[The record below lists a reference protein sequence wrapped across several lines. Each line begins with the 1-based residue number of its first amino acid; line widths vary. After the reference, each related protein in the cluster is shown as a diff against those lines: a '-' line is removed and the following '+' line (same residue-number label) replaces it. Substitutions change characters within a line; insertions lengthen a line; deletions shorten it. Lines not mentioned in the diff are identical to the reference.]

1 MRKGLK
7 YILPTAIAVLVL
19 AAGFYY
25 FNVSEKKSPSG
36 QQTQD
41 AKLQVCKAEIGDI
54 ADRISI
60 AGKLQPVVSANVAS
74 QVGGRLKKIAVKP
87 GDRVEQGQVL
97 LELNEREMQS
107 KIETARVKYFKAL
120 AKLTELEKWESAPTY
135 LAAKYQV
142 ANTEADYEEAKRTYE
157 DDQTLY
163 DQKAIS
169 KADLNRSE
177 REMKR
182 IGILLETA
190 KTQLKDQAK
199 KGDQLSLNEARAE
212 HNAAE
217 IELKEAE
224 ATLKHKEITAP
235 CGGVVSFVRSSSTT
249 PGSNETMLVENRAVN
264 AGEVLLKIESDT
276 QFAVEGRLNEYDV
289 YRVSI
294 GQPCEIQI
302 PALPGSI
309 FDGTV
314 AEIYPVTGRDN
325 RTYYEIR
332 CPIGQTDEPLKPGLS
347 AEISII
353 LQEKTDAVLI
363 PISALAVKSG
373 KKGVFLINDGVPVF
387 KAVAVG
393 LKNSDQVEVTSG
405 LSAGQ
410 DILCQI
416 PFELLTPGK

>member
-7 YILPTAIAVLVL
+7 YILPTTVAVLVL

-25 FNVSEKKSPSG
+25 FNVHEKKSPSG
-36 QQTQD
+36 LQTQD
-41 AKLQVCKAEIGDI
+41 AKWQVCKAETGDI

-74 QVGGRLKKIAVKP
+74 QVGGRIKKIAVKP

-163 DQKAIS
+163 EQKAIS

-373 KKGVFLINDGVPVF
+373 KMGVFLINDGVPVF

-393 LKNSDQVEVTSG
+393 LKTSEQVVVTCG

>member
-25 FNVSEKKSPSG
+25 FNVSEQKGPSG
-36 QQTQD
+36 LQTQG

-54 ADRISI
+54 ADRISV

-107 KIETARVKYFKAL
+107 KIETARVKYLKAL
-120 AKLTELEKWESAPTY
+120 AKLTELEKWESAPAY
-135 LAAKYQV
+135 LAVKYQV

-163 DQKAIS
+163 EQKAIS

-182 IGILLETA
+182 VGILLETA
-190 KTQLKDQAK
+190 KTQLNEQAK

-212 HNAAE
+212 HNATE

-224 ATLKHKEITAP
+224 AALKYRQISAP
-235 CGGVVSFVRSSSTT
+235 CSGVVSFVRSSSTT

-294 GQPCEIQI
+294 DQPCEIQI

-332 CPIGQTDEPLKPGLS
+332 CPIGQADEPLKPGLS

-363 PISALAVKSG
+363 PITALAVKSG
-373 KKGVFLINDGVPVF
+373 RKGVFLIKDGTPF
-387 KAVAVG
+387 FQAVVVG

-410 DILCQI
+410 EILCQI
-416 PFELLTPGK
+416 PMDLLTPGK